1 MKTKTLSLVVYANG
15 LLLARSRS
23 VEKCG
28 PTYHRADAAIQN
40 VIDLPVA
47 A

>member
-15 LLLARSRS
+15 LLLAHPRSAG
-23 VEKCG
+23 KCD
-28 PTYHRADAAIQN
+28 PTYHRADAAMQN
-40 VIDLPVA
+40 VIDLLVA